1 MLKLALTVTYYPP
14 PVQVDLD
21 IHTYTYIARTALL
34 SFMTRLASVI
44 WEVAFVIQGNASDE
58 LPEQVRA
65 GPTVAD
71 IILML
76 LSNAESKSVSMQVL
90 ACARIYRTDFTDEH
104 RSYASFLP
112 KSSP

>member
-1 MLKLALTVTYYPP
+1 MDTPPSTQPLQSLVGVEKALTVPAPP
-14 PVQVDLD
+14 PAQVDLD

-65 GPTVAD
+65 GPTV
-71 IILML
+71 
-76 LSNAESKSVSMQVL
+76 V
-90 ACARIYRTDFTDEH
+90 TF
-104 RSYASFLP
+104 
-112 KSSP
+112 

>member
-1 MLKLALTVTYYPP
+1 MDTPPSTSTFDLSNHSCLWLVLRRPSLCLPP
-14 PVQVDLD
+14 PPAQVDLD

-65 GPTVAD
+65 GQTVT
-71 IILML
+71 L
-76 LSNAESKSVSMQVL
+76 
-90 ACARIYRTDFTDEH
+90 TF
-104 RSYASFLP
+104 
-112 KSSP
+112 

>member
-1 MLKLALTVTYYPP
+1 M
-14 PVQVDLD
+14 DLD

-44 WEVAFVIQGNASDE
+44 WEVAFVIQGNTSDE

-65 GPTVAD
+65 GFTAVD
-71 IILML
+71 SLMWCPKLSDMCLPL
-76 LSNAESKSVSMQVL
+76 LQVL

-104 RSYASFLP
+104 RTYSSFLP
-112 KSSP
+112 KSSL